1 MAKDSQTGSGGI
13 STTMTALAWIVFML
27 LLGFYFNE
35 LLEKQRNPNQALQTR
50 YTQEQT
56 REVTLVRNKYG
67 HYVTSGQVNGRAVIF
82 MLDTGAT
89 GVAIPAPI
97 AEKLNIPKG
106 RPVQVQTANGLAT
119 SYLTKLDSVSVGDI
133 TLYDVEA
140 GIVPGYNSDQIL
152 LGMSFLRH
160 IEFAQRGHTLVL
172 KQYYP

>member
-1 MAKDSQTGSGGI
+1 MAKDGQTGSRGM
-13 STTMTALAWIVFML
+13 STTMTALAWIVFMV

-35 LLEKQRNPNQALQTR
+35 LLQKQRNPNQALHTR
-50 YTQEQT
+50 YTEGNT
-56 REVTLVRNKYG
+56 REVSLVRNRYG
-67 HYVTSGQVNGRAVIF
+67 HYVTSGQVNERAVIF

-97 AEKLNIPKG
+97 AEKLNIPRG

-119 SYLTKLDSVSVGDI
+119 SYRTRLDSVSVGDI

-140 GIVPGYNSDQIL
+140 AIVPGYNSDQIL

-160 IEFAQRGHTLVL
+160 IEFTQQGNTLVL
-172 KQYYP
+172 KQYYQ